1 MNNTITLKAIGEVD
15 FLNNHFFI
23 PSYQRGYRW
32 TEKEVTD
39 LLNDIQEFQN
49 KRNKEEG
56 EFYCLQPIVVIN
68 RNGNWE
74 VIDGQQRLTTLFII
88 LTYLGDAKKILF
100 PSSKLYSI
108 EYETREKDGFSSKAF
123 LDQLK
128 NTTEI
133 DKTNADFY
141 HMSQAYLTVKN
152 WFEKPEVNVGDF
164 LNTILKT
171 NFQDNVD
178 IANNIRFIWYEV
190 TEEVQKPIEIF
201 TRLNMGKIALTNAE
215 LVKALFFITD
225 KVENTKKRHQLQMGY
240 EWDQIENELQNKN
253 FWSFL
258 TSSPY
263 KGSNH
268 IELIFNL
275 IADKY
280 AYLTTVENK
289 YKDDNLYTFYVFN
302 ELIIN
307 KLAPTATSATVE
319 TAKTFLWDEIKTY
332 YRQFL
337 DFYKHNE
344 YYHLIGYLIHS
355 SKNTIADILSL
366 SENETKKGFE
376 EALKNRIRLQFKIE
390 LKELSYDDYYDET
403 HRALLLFNVIST
415 MKSNYN
421 RFPFEK
427 FEEENWSL
435 EHIHAQNSEG
445 LKKEQKRLL
454 LIEQQVYFAKKDT
467 AIYDRITHL
476 LGKNFVND
484 SEFNDLQN
492 ELFAKYSDK
501 NIEHSIQNMALLS
514 RDDNSSLNN
523 NIFPIKKDKIKE
535 LDEKGSFIPI
545 GTKNVFMKYYSKN
558 VDQNVSWNAEDQ
570 DAYFEE
576 LQNTLKNYLPNNT
589 NKNEN

>member
-1 MNNTITLKAIGEVD
+1 MNNITLKGIGEED
-15 FLNNHFFI
+15 FLDNHFYI
-23 PSYQRGYRW
+23 PFYQRGYRW
-32 TEKEVTD
+32 TEREVTD

-68 RNGNWE
+68 RDGNWE

-88 LTYLGDAKKILF
+88 LTYLGDAKKILY

-108 EYETREKDGFSSKAF
+108 EYETREKEGCSSKAF

-133 DKTNADFY
+133 DKTNSDFY

-152 WFEKPEVNVGDF
+152 WFEQSGVTVGKF
-164 LNTILKT
+164 LDILLET
-171 NFQDNVD
+171 NFQEGID

-190 TEEVQKPIEIF
+190 TEEVNNPIEIF
-201 TRLNMGKIALTNAE
+201 TRLNMGKIPLTNAE
-215 LVKALFFITD
+215 LVKALFFVTD
-225 KVENTKKRHQLQMGY
+225 KDESNKKRHQLQMGY
-240 EWDQIENELQNKN
+240 EWDQIENALQNKN
-253 FWSFL
+253 FWYFL
-258 TSSPY
+258 TSLPY

-268 IELIFNL
+268 IELIFDL

-280 AYLTTVENK
+280 ASLTTIHSK
-289 YKDDNLYTFYVFN
+289 YKEDKLYTFYIFN
-302 ELIIN
+302 DLIIN
-307 KLAPTATSATVE
+307 KLVPSGSPTTAE
-319 TAKTFLWDEIKTY
+319 TAKKFLWDEIKTY

-337 DFYKHNE
+337 DFYNHNE

-355 SKNTIADILSL
+355 SEKNTIADILSL
-366 SENETKKGFE
+366 AENETKTEFE
-376 EALKNRIRLQFKIE
+376 AALTKRIQLQYKLE
-390 LKELSYDDYYDET
+390 LNELSYDNYDET
-403 HRALLLFNVIST
+403 HKALLLFNVIST
-415 MKSNYN
+415 MTSNYN

-427 FEEENWSL
+427 FKEENWSL

-454 LIEQQVYFAKKDT
+454 LIEQQLYFAKKDT
-467 AIYDRITHL
+467 ILFDRITQL
-476 LGKNFVND
+476 LGKTVVND
-484 SEFNDLQN
+484 AEFNDLQN
-492 ELFAKYSDK
+492 ELFSKYSDK
-501 NIEHSIQNMALLS
+501 SIEHSIQNMALLS
-514 RDDNSSLNN
+514 RNDNSSLNN

-545 GTKNVFMKYYSKN
+545 GTKNVFMKYYSRN

-570 DAYFEE
+570 DAYYKE
-576 LQNTLKNYLPNNT
+576 LEKTLKNYLPNNT

>member
-1 MNNTITLKAIGEVD
+1 MNNTITLKAIGEDD

-32 TEKEVTD
+32 TEREVTD
-39 LLNDIQEFQN
+39 LLNDIQEFYN
-49 KRNKEEG
+49 KRNKEDG

-68 RNGNWE
+68 RDGNWE

-108 EYETREKDGFSSKAF
+108 EYETREKEGCSSKVF

-128 NTTEI
+128 ITTEI
-133 DKTNADFY
+133 DKTNSDFY
-141 HMSQAYLTVKN
+141 HMSQAYLTVKT
-152 WFEKPEVNVGDF
+152 WFEQSGVNVGDF
-164 LNTILKT
+164 LNTLLKT
-171 NFQDNVD
+171 NFQDDVD

-225 KVENTKKRHQLQMGY
+225 KDENTKRRHQLQMGY
-240 EWDQIENELQNKN
+240 EWDQIENALQNKN
-253 FWSFL
+253 FWYFL
-258 TSSPY
+258 TSLPY

-268 IELIFNL
+268 IELIFDL

-280 AYLTTVENK
+280 ASLTTIDSK
-289 YKDDNLYTFYVFN
+289 YKDDKLYTFYIFN
-302 ELIIN
+302 NLIIN
-307 KLAPTATSATVE
+307 KLVPTDNPATAE
-319 TAKTFLWDEIKTY
+319 TAKKFLWDEIKTY

-337 DFYKHNE
+337 DFYNHNE

-355 SKNTIADILSL
+355 SEKITIADILSL
-366 SENETKKGFE
+366 AENETKTEFE
-376 EALKNRIRLQFKIE
+376 VALKNLIKLQFKLE
-390 LKELSYDDYYDET
+390 LKELSYDNYDET

-415 MKSNYN
+415 MNSNYN

-454 LIEQQVYFAKKDT
+454 LIEQQVYFAKKDAT
-467 AIYDRITHL
+467 LFDRITQL
-476 LGKNFVND
+476 LGKTIVND
-484 SEFNDLQN
+484 AEFNDLQN
-492 ELFAKYSDK
+492 ELFSKYSNKSID
-501 NIEHSIQNMALLS
+501 HSIQNMALLS
-514 RDDNSSLNN
+514 RNDNSSLNN

-545 GTKNVFMKYYSKN
+545 GTKNVFMKYYSNN

-570 DAYFEE
+570 DAYYIE
-576 LQNTLKNYLPNNT
+576 LEKILKNYLPNNT

>member
-1 MNNTITLKAIGEVD
+1 MNNSITLKAIGEDD

-32 TEKEVTD
+32 TNKEVTD
-39 LLNDIQEFQN
+39 LLNDILEFQN
-49 KRNKEEG
+49 KKKEEG

-68 RNGNWE
+68 REGNWE

-88 LTYLGDAKKILF
+88 LTYLGEAKKYLF
-100 PSSKLYSI
+100 PSAKLYSI
-108 EYETREKDGFSSKAF
+108 EYETREKEGCSSKEF

-133 DKTNADFY
+133 DKTNSDFY
-141 HMSQAYLTVKN
+141 HMSQAYITVKT
-152 WFEKPEVNVGDF
+152 WFEKPGVNVGDF
-164 LNTILKT
+164 LNTVLKT
-171 NFQDNVD
+171 NFQDDID
-178 IANNIRFIWYEV
+178 IANNVRFIWYEV

-225 KVENTKKRHQLQMGY
+225 KDESTKKRHQLQMGY

-253 FWSFL
+253 FWYFL
-258 TSSPY
+258 TSLPY

-280 AYLTTVENK
+280 ANLTTVDSK
-289 YKDDNLYTFYVFN
+289 YKDDKLYTFYVFN
-302 ELIIN
+302 DLITN
-307 KLAPTATSATVE
+307 KLVPTSTPSTVE
-319 TAKTFLWDEIKTY
+319 TAKNFLWDEIKTY

-337 DFYKHNE
+337 DFYNHNE

-355 SKNTIADILSL
+355 SEKNTIADIISL
-366 SENETKKGFE
+366 AENGSKTEFE
-376 EALKNRIRLQFKIE
+376 AALKNLIKLQFKLE
-390 LKELSYDDYYDET
+390 LKELSYDNYDET
-403 HRALLLFNVIST
+403 HKALLLFNVIST

-427 FEEENWSL
+427 FKEENWSL

-454 LIEQQVYFAKKDT
+454 LIEQQVYFEKKDST
-467 AIYDRITHL
+467 LFDKITQL
-476 LGKNFVND
+476 LGKAVVND
-484 SEFNDLQN
+484 AEFNDLQN
-492 ELFAKYSDK
+492 ELFSKYSDK
-501 NIEHSIQNMALLS
+501 SIEHSIQNMALLT
-514 RDDNSSLNN
+514 RIDNSSLNN

-545 GTKNVFMKYYSKN
+545 GTKNVFMKYYSSN

-570 DAYFEE
+570 DAYFTE
-576 LQNTLKNYLPNNT
+576 LEKTLKIYLPNNT

>member
-1 MNNTITLKAIGEVD
+1 MNNTITLKAIGEED

-32 TEKEVTD
+32 TNKEVTD

-68 RNGNWE
+68 RDGNWE

-88 LTYLGDAKKILF
+88 LTYLGEAKKILY
-100 PSSKLYSI
+100 PSAKLYSI
-108 EYETREKDGFSSKAF
+108 EYETREKEGCSSKAF

-133 DKTNADFY
+133 DKTNSDFY

-152 WFEKPEVNVGDF
+152 WFEKSGVTVGKF
-164 LNTILKT
+164 LDTLLET
-171 NFQDNVD
+171 NFQDNID

-225 KVENTKKRHQLQMGY
+225 KDENTKKRHQLQMGY
-240 EWDQIENELQNKN
+240 EWDQIENALQNKN
-253 FWSFL
+253 FWYFL
-258 TSSPY
+258 TSLPY

-280 AYLTTVENK
+280 ATLTTVDSK
-289 YKDDNLYTFYVFN
+289 YKDDKLYTFYVFN
-302 ELIIN
+302 DLIIN
-307 KLAPTATSATVE
+307 KLVPVDSPATIE
-319 TAKTFLWDEIKTY
+319 IAKTFLWDEIKTY

-337 DFYKHNE
+337 DFYNHNE

-366 SENETKKGFE
+366 AENETKTEFE
-376 EALKNRIRLQFKIE
+376 EALKSLIKLQFNLE
-390 LKELSYDDYYDET
+390 LKELSYENYDET

-415 MKSNYN
+415 MNSNYN

-427 FEEENWSL
+427 FEEEQWSL

-467 AIYDRITHL
+467 TLFDRITQL
-476 LGKNFVND
+476 LGKAVVND
-484 SEFNDLQN
+484 AEFNDLQN
-492 ELFAKYSDK
+492 ELFSKYSDK
-501 NIEHSIQNMALLS
+501 SIEHSIQNMALLT
-514 RDDNSSLNN
+514 RNDNSSLNN

-570 DAYFEE
+570 DAYYIE
-576 LQNTLKNYLPNNT
+576 LEKTLKNYLPNNT

>member
-1 MNNTITLKAIGEVD
+1 MNNTITLKAIGEED

-32 TEKEVTD
+32 TDREVTD
-39 LLNDIQEFQN
+39 LLNDIQEFHN

-68 RNGNWE
+68 RDGNWE

-133 DKTNADFY
+133 DKTNSDFY
-141 HMSQAYLTVKN
+141 HMSQAYLTVKT
-152 WFEKPEVNVGDF
+152 WFGKPGVNVGDF
-164 LNTILKT
+164 LNTLLKT
-171 NFQDNVD
+171 NFQDDVD

-225 KVENTKKRHQLQMGY
+225 KDENTKKRHQLQMGY
-240 EWDQIENELQNKN
+240 EWDQIENALQNKN
-253 FWSFL
+253 FWYFL

-280 AYLTTVENK
+280 ANLTTIDSK
-289 YKDDNLYTFYVFN
+289 YKDDKLYTFYVFN
-302 ELIIN
+302 DLIIN
-307 KLAPTATSATVE
+307 KLIPIAASATVE
-319 TAKTFLWDEIKTY
+319 TAKNFLWDEIKTY

-337 DFYKHNE
+337 DFYNHNE

-366 SENETKKGFE
+366 AENETKTEFE
-376 EALKNRIRLQFKIE
+376 EALKNRIRLQFQLE
-390 LKELSYDDYYDET
+390 LKELSYDNYDET

-454 LIEQQVYFAKKDT
+454 LIEQQVYFAKKDIT
-467 AIYDRITHL
+467 LFDRITQL
-476 LGKNFVND
+476 LGKTIVND
-484 SEFNDLQN
+484 AEFNDLQN
-492 ELFAKYSDK
+492 ELFSKYSDK
-501 NIEHSIQNMALLS
+501 SIEHSIQNMALLT
-514 RDDNSSLNN
+514 RNDNSSLNN

-545 GTKNVFMKYYSKN
+545 GTKNVFMKYYSSN
-558 VDQNVSWNAEDQ
+558 VDQNVSWNTEDQ
-570 DAYFEE
+570 DAYYME
-576 LQNTLKNYLPNNT
+576 LEKTLKDYLPNNT
-589 NKNEN
+589 NTNEN